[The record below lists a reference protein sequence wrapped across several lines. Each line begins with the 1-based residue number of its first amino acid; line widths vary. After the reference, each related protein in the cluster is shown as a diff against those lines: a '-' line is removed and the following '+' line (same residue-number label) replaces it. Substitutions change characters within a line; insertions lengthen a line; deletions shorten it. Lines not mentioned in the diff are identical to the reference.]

1 VFITRRNHAVPVVAH
16 DLEYKSLLA
25 APDDVESNDF
35 IIDLYPFDPDPLRCL
50 FVGRFQIY
58 WLFSPSS
65 IMKAAVIAT
74 DRHYIVRIA
83 LVPALFAVRDL
94 IVWLAGEFVFQC
106 SDYPCVPCF
115 LEKQPLGD

>member
-35 IIDLYPFDPDPLRCL
+35 IIDLYPFDPDPLRSL

-58 WLFSPSS
+58 WLFFPSS
-65 IMKAAVIAT
+65 IMKGAVIAT
-74 DRHYIVRIA
+74 DRYYIVRIA
-83 LVPALFAVRDL
+83 LVPAMFAVSRPDR
-94 IVWLAGEFVFQC
+94 VASGRV
-106 SDYPCVPCF
+106 CF
-115 LEKQPLGD
+115 SMFRLSMRALLP